1 MMEENCVVESVPEDI
16 QAVIAAAL
24 SRYLQDEKLSFKV
37 IAIKPVQSSQINF
50 WGIVGR
56 RDNMMN
62 LPR

>member
-1 MMEENCVVESVPEDI
+1 MMEENYVVESVPEDI
-16 QAVIAAAL
+16 QAVITAAL

>member
-1 MMEENCVVESVPEDI
+1 MMEENYVVESVPEDI

-24 SRYLQDEKLSFKV
+24 PRYLQDEKLSFKV

-56 RDNMMN
+56 HDNMMK

>member
-1 MMEENCVVESVPEDI
+1 MMEENYVVESVPEDI

-56 RDNMMN
+56 RDNMMK

>member
-1 MMEENCVVESVPEDI
+1 MEENYIDESVPEDI

-37 IAIKPVQSSQINF
+37 ITIKPVQSSQINF

-62 LPR
+62 PPR